1 MDGNRTLPKRLG
13 GVLPTSLHH
22 FGKSKAVDS
31 RLYPPPADR
40 HRRRAVHGLA
50 SGNKRSAP
58 ASRLCY

>member
-13 GVLPTSLHH
+13 GVLSTILHH

-40 HRRRAVHGLA
+40 HRRHAVHGVA
-50 SGNKRSAP
+50 SGNERSAP
-58 ASRLCY
+58 ASRLDY